1 MDPALA
7 GPTRAPAVAVAVAAA
22 CLLGAEGI
30 HTAVI
35 AEHFTEWWAEG
46 AFFLALS
53 LVEGGLAAALLLA
66 PARPTC
72 QAAVLASVGTVAV
85 WAWSRTTGLPIGPE
99 AGYPEPVG
107 RADTVA
113 TLLEALTALALAPAS
128 LRHPSRPRPPVLG
141 SRTNRS
147 GVAAAAVAAIA
158 LTVAFGLAGADDH
171 THAQGHA
178 APAPINVAATAGH
191 R

>member
-7 GPTRAPAVAVAVAAA
+7 RPTRAPATTIVLAAA

-35 AEHFTEWWAEG
+35 APHFAEWWAEG

-53 LVEGGLAAALLLA
+53 VLEGALAAALLLA
-66 PARPTC
+66 PSRSVA
-72 QAAVLASVGTVAV
+72 QAAVLASLATIAV

-113 TLLEALTALALAPAS
+113 TLLEALTALALAPAM
-128 LRHPSRPRPPVLG
+128 LRHPSRTRPPVLE

-147 GVAAAAVAAIA
+147 TAVAVAAIA
-158 LTVAFGLAGADDH
+158 LTAAFGLAGADDH
-171 THAQGHA
+171 TH
-178 APAPINVAATAGH
+178 
-191 R
+191 

>member
-1 MDPALA
+1 MDAALA
-7 GPTRAPAVAVAVAAA
+7 RPTRAPAVAVAVAAA

-46 AFFLALS
+46 VFFLALS
-53 LVEGGLAAALLLA
+53 VVEGGLAAALLLA
-66 PARPTC
+66 PARPTR
-72 QAAVLASVGTVAV
+72 QAAVLASVGTIAV

-128 LRHPSRPRPPVLG
+128 LRHPSRTRPPVLG

-147 GVAAAAVAAIA
+147 TVAAVAAIA
-158 LTVAFGLAGADDH
+158 LTAAFGLAGADDH
-171 THAQGHA
+171 THAQAHA
-178 APAPINVAATAGH
+178 APAPINVAAAAGH

>member
-1 MDPALA
+1 MDAA
-7 GPTRAPAVAVAVAAA
+7 VARPTRAPAVAVTVAAA
-22 CLLGAEGI
+22 CLLGADAI

-53 LVEGGLAAALLLA
+53 VVEGGLAAALLLA

-72 QAAVLASVGTVAV
+72 QAAVLASVGTIAV

-99 AGYPEPVG
+99 AGYPEAVG

-128 LRHPSRPRPPVLG
+128 VRHPSRTRPPVLG
-141 SRTNRS
+141 SRTHRS
-147 GVAAAAVAAIA
+147 TVAVVAAIA
-158 LTVAFGLAGADDH
+158 LTTAIGLAGADDH
-171 THAQGHA
+171 THAHGHA
-178 APAPINVAATAGH
+178 APAPINVAAAAGH

>member
-1 MDPALA
+1 MDAALA
-7 GPTRAPAVAVAVAAA
+7 RPTRAPAVAVAVAAA

-35 AEHFTEWWAEG
+35 AEHFTAWWAEG

-53 LVEGGLAAALLLA
+53 VVEGGLAAALLLA
-66 PARPTC
+66 PGRPTC
-72 QAAVLASVGTVAV
+72 QAAVLASVGTIAV

-113 TLLEALTALALAPAS
+113 TLLEALTALALAPAI
-128 LRHPSRPRPPVLG
+128 LRHPSRTRPPVLG
-141 SRTNRS
+141 SRTSRS
-147 GVAAAAVAAIA
+147 TAAAVAAIA
-158 LTVAFGLAGADDH
+158 LTAAFGLAGADDH

>member
-1 MDPALA
+1 MDAAPVGPA
-7 GPTRAPAVAVAVAAA
+7 RAPTVAIAVAAA

-46 AFFLALS
+46 VFFLVLS
-53 LVEGGLAAALLLA
+53 MLEGGLAAALLLT

-72 QAAVLASVGTVAV
+72 QAAVVVSIAAIAV

-107 RADTVA
+107 RADIVA
-113 TLLEALTALALAPAS
+113 TLLEVLTALALAPAI
-128 LRHPSRPRPPVLG
+128 LGNRPPLG
-141 SRTNRS
+141 VSRLRRS
-147 GVAAAAVAAIA
+147 TAAAVAAIA
-158 LTVAFGLAGADDH
+158 LTTAVGLAGADNH
-171 THAQGHA
+171 THHTGHSPA
-178 APAPINVAATAGH
+178 APINVAASASRH
-191 R
+191 